1 MRPSEFKSLLQYI
14 YTARLETHIDTV
26 DDCIRL
32 AVQCQLP
39 LLKEELEDMV
49 KKVNSFGK
57 VTLVRLYLVMALTI
71 TKAFFRDV
79 MLYALIEA
87 YQFFKGTLLLPSSY

>member
-1 MRPSEFKSLLQYI
+1 MLWQGNVCWQVRPSAFKSLLQYI
-14 YTARLETHIDTV
+14 YTARLEIHIDTV

-57 VTLVRLYLVMALTI
+57 VKVMRL
-71 TKAFFRDV
+71 
-79 MLYALIEA
+79 
-87 YQFFKGTLLLPSSY
+87 

>member
-1 MRPSEFKSLLQYI
+1 MRPSAFKSLLQYI
-14 YTARLETHIDTV
+14 YTARLETHVDTV

-39 LLKEELEDMV
+39 LLKEELGAMV

-57 VTLVRLYLVMALTI
+57 VNLVGFEVVMVVSVKNA
-71 TKAFFRDV
+71 V
-79 MLYALIEA
+79 C
-87 YQFFKGTLLLPSSY
+87 

>member
-1 MRPSEFKSLLQYI
+1 MRPSAFKSLMQYI
-14 YTARLETHIDTV
+14 YTARLETHMDSV

-32 AVQCQLP
+32 ATQCRLP

-57 VTLVRLYLVMALTI
+57 
-71 TKAFFRDV
+71 
-79 MLYALIEA
+79 
-87 YQFFKGTLLLPSSY
+87 

>member
-1 MRPSEFKSLLQYI
+1 VRPSAFKSLLQYI
-14 YTARLETHIDTV
+14 YTARLETHMDTV

-39 LLKEELEDMV
+39 LLKEELEAMV

-57 VTLVRLYLVMALTI
+57 VNLVGFEVVMVVSVKNA
-71 TKAFFRDV
+71 V
-79 MLYALIEA
+79 C
-87 YQFFKGTLLLPSSY
+87 

>member
-1 MRPSEFKSLLQYI
+1 MYVWQVRPSAFKSLLQYI

-26 DDCIRL
+26 DDCVRL

-57 VTLVRLYLVMALTI
+57 VNLMRL
-71 TKAFFRDV
+71 
-79 MLYALIEA
+79 
-87 YQFFKGTLLLPSSY
+87 